1 MPRIFLALIAVA
13 GVWLA
18 NVPSPAQNSAGSAI
32 VLDIDGAIGP
42 AAAEYIHDGLTEARR
57 RQAAAVVLRMDTPGG
72 LSSSMRDIIREILD
86 SPVPVIVYVGPSGA
100 RAASAGTYIL
110 YASHVAAMAPST
122 HLGAATP
129 VQIGG
134 GLFDGKDDDKKDG
147 DKDKNNP
154 TPASASEA
162 KAINDAVA
170 YIRSLAQLRGRNA
183 EWGEKAVREAATL
196 TDSEARDQRVIEIV
210 AGDLSDLLKQA
221 DGRTVKVA
229 GKEMTLKTAG
239 LSLVEIEPDWRARIL
254 SIITNPTI
262 AYLLLLAGI
271 YGLMFEFISPGTYFP
286 GVLGGIALL
295 VGLYALNL
303 LPINYAGAGLLL
315 LGVALMAAE
324 AFLPSFGVIGIGG
337 IAAFV
342 IGSLFLFRGDVPGFQ
357 LAWQAV
363 AATTIASAAF
373 LIVAVG
379 AALRAHRRV
388 VVIGDAAFIGSA
400 AEVLAWSGDR
410 GEVQIHGERWRATSA
425 AALIPGQRVRIVA
438 RRDLTLTVEPE
449 AAVSTDS

>member
-18 NVPSPAQNSAGSAI
+18 SVPSPAQNSAGSAI

-147 DKDKNNP
+147 DKDKNNA

-210 AGDLSDLLKQA
+210 AADLSDLLKQA

-229 GKEMTLKTAG
+229 GKEVTLKTAG
-239 LSLVEIEPDWRARIL
+239 LSLVEIEPDSRARIL

-363 AATTIASAAF
+363 AATTVASAAF